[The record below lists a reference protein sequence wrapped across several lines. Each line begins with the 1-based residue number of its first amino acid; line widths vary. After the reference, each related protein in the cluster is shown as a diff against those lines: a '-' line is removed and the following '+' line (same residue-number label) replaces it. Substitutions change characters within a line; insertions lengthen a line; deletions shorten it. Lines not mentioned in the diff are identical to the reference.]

1 MKKIIFVFTAL
12 LCISFSVKAQ
22 RPKAKFPAKQ
32 VTSIRDSTGI
42 SGKTPSKIN
51 NQNTNQSSS
60 FRTKQPSKNQKV
72 KLDDLKNPYDTG
84 KVKTVRIQ
92 K

>member
-12 LCISFSVKAQ
+12 VCISFSVNAQ
-22 RPKAKFPAKQ
+22 RLKTKIPTKQPAC
-32 VTSIRDSTGI
+32 RDSMGL
-42 SGKTPSKIN
+42 SGKSPSKIS
-51 NQNTNQSSS
+51 NQNTNQASS

-72 KLDDLKNPYDTG
+72 KLDDLKNPFDTG